1 MITRVPGWRGRAH
14 VVGSLTGGI
23 TNRNHVVDVDGER
36 FVVRVP
42 GADTDQLEIDREC
55 EYIAA
60 SRAADLGIAPP
71 VQGIFDGCLVTTFVS
86 GVEIPPDQFAGEATL
101 DSLAA
106 ILRAFHTSGT
116 LQHTFDAF
124 AVPRL
129 HRDAALRHGVTIP
142 AVYESVAAIVEE
154 IARAFAVSPDPAV
167 PCHNDLLRANVL
179 RDGER
184 LWLLDWEYAGMNDR
198 AFDLGNLAVNNDL
211 SDGAE
216 EHLVGEYHGRLTP
229 RTLARMRLM
238 KIVSDAREAMWGVVQ
253 QGISTIDFD
262 YRSYADEKFDR
273 LLTNAT
279 SPEYRANLDVASHA
293 VGQRERV
300 VDYGAPA
307 ARSTSGARPARPAGP
322 RGEVT

>member
-23 TNRNHVVDVDGER
+23 TNRNHVVDVDGGR

-60 SRAADLGIAPP
+60 SRAADLGLAPP
-71 VQGIFDGCLVTTFVS
+71 VLGLFDGCLVTAFVAGS
-86 GVEIPPDQFAGEATL
+86 EIPPDQFTAVATL
-101 DSLAA
+101 NRLGAM
-106 ILRAFHTSGT
+106 LRAFHASGP
-116 LQHTFDAF
+116 LQHSFDAF

-129 HRDAALRHGVTIP
+129 HHAAALRRGVTIP
-142 AVYESVAAIVEE
+142 VVYESVVAVVDE
-154 IARAFAVSPDPAV
+154 IAGAFAVSPDPAV

-179 RDGER
+179 RDGDR

-211 SDGAE
+211 SPDAE
-216 EHLVGEYHGRLTP
+216 EYLVGEYHGRVTP
-229 RTLARMRLM
+229 RTLARLRLM

-253 QGISTIDFD
+253 HGISTIDFD
-262 YRSYADEKFDR
+262 YRRYADEKFDR
-273 LLTNAT
+273 LLTNAS
-279 SPEYRANLDVASHA
+279 SPDHARRLRDASEA
-293 VGQRERV
+293 
-300 VDYGAPA
+300 D
-307 ARSTSGARPARPAGP
+307 S
-322 RGEVT
+322 